1 MLCLPEKCLWNP
13 NVKRPLKKKEDLF
26 LQLDLRKMQ
35 TYFYC
40 FGLKSQSIQ
49 SVDSFLC
56 ILGVNVVHKAVTQ
69 ALP

>member
-1 MLCLPEKCLWNP
+1 MLCLPEKCF
-13 NVKRPLKKKEDLF
+13 F
-26 LQLDLRKMQ
+26 LQLDLRKIQ